1 MTTALASHSLTQRL
15 ATRLR
20 QRQEELR
27 QLLQAGAAGELQRGD
42 VQDFKD
48 LAVETIRALVDE
60 ATLAHA
66 ETELAQVV
74 AALRRLDDGSYGF
87 CLDCG
92 EPIAEARLMAL
103 PATPHCVSCQAVHER
118 RG

>member
-1 MTTALASHSLTQRL
+1 MPTALASDSLTQRL
-15 ATRLR
+15 AARLR

-27 QLLQAGAAGELQRGD
+27 ELLQAAAAGGLERGD

-48 LAVETIRALVDE
+48 LAVEEIRALVDE
-60 ATLAHA
+60 VTLTQAA
-66 ETELAQVV
+66 ADLAQVA

-87 CLDCG
+87 CRDCE
-92 EPIAEARLMAL
+92 EPIAEARLLAL
-103 PATPHCVSCQAVHER
+103 PATPYCVACQGMHER